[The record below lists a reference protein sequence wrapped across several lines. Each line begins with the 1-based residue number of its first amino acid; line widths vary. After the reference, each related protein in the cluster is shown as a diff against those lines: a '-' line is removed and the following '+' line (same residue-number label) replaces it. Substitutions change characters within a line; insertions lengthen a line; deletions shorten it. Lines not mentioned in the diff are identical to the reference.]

1 MSEETTEER
10 LVNALISKMESMES
24 DINAVRRENE
34 LLKKMMSD
42 PSSLLKKSGFVR
54 ISTPLSEDVEGD
66 AFRGE
71 EAINLQK
78 SEGQLDNYTNE
89 QIHEMSWEEIH
100 DMADNVKTPMELY

>member
-1 MSEETTEER
+1 MSEESTEER

-54 ISTPLSEDVEGD
+54 ISTPLSEDVAGD

>member
-100 DMADNVKTPMELY
+100 DMADNVKAPMELY

>member
-10 LVNALISKMESMES
+10 LVNALITKMESMES

-34 LLKKMMSD
+34 ILKNMMNN
-42 PSSLLKKSGFVR
+42 PAALLKKSGFVR
-54 ISTPLSEDVEGD
+54 ISTPLSEDVSGD